1 MNTRKDM
8 QNLVIL
14 GSTGSI
20 GVQTLDLLG
29 STELMTRYTVY
40 GLSAYGKDIERLT
53 QQVAEYRPRK
63 VAIYHARGAEEL
75 RRLFGTRVEI
85 LGGSDGIEA
94 LVRDPE
100 VHIVM
105 SGIAGT
111 GALKPTYEAVVAGK
125 VVCLANKESLVS
137 MGAILTDAAR
147 KSGAAIIPVDSEHSA
162 VYQMLQAAGPSPIR
176 RIILTAS
183 GGPFRETPLDQLV
196 YVTPEQALQHPTW
209 RMGPLVTVN
218 SATLMNKG
226 QEVIEAQWLFGLP
239 SQAIEAVIHP
249 SSIVHA
255 IVEFRDN
262 TMMMQAATPDM
273 RWSILYALTQ
283 PERIQSPVA
292 PLDMTK
298 VGHLD
303 FEEINMARYPC
314 YRLARWASERAEL
327 FPAVLNAANEVAVG
341 GFMQHSIRFTDIAA
355 VIEETLSAFD
365 NEGLRGLTL
374 PKVLE
379 ADRVGR
385 RIAVDV
391 MGRIS
396 AASARV

>member
-1 MNTRKDM
+1 M

-20 GVQTLDLLG
+20 GIQTLDLIG
-29 STELMTRYTVY
+29 STDLRNRYAVY

-53 QQVAEYRPRK
+53 QQVAEYRPKK
-63 VAIYHARGAEEL
+63 VAIYHMRGAEEL

-85 LGGSDGIEA
+85 LGGAEGIEA
-94 LVRDPE
+94 LVKDPE
-100 VHIVM
+100 VSVVV

-125 VVCLANKESLVS
+125 TVCLANKESLVS
-137 MGAILTDAAR
+137 MGPLLMEAAR
-147 KSGAAIIPVDSEHSA
+147 RSGAIILPVDSEHSA
-162 VYQMLQAAGPSPIR
+162 VFQILQGAGPSPIR

-183 GGPFRETPLDQLV
+183 GGPFRELPLEQLP

-209 RMGPLVTVN
+209 RMGPLVTIN

-249 SSIVHA
+249 TSIVHA
-255 IVEFRDN
+255 MVEFRDN

-273 RWSILYALTQ
+273 RWSILYALTH

-292 PLDMTK
+292 PLDITK
-298 VGHLD
+298 LGRLE
-303 FEEINMARYPC
+303 FEEINLARYPC
-314 YRLARWASERAEL
+314 YRLARWASERGDL

-341 GFMQHSIRFTDIAA
+341 GFLQQTIRFTDIAV
-355 VIEETLSAFD
+355 VIEETFAAFE
-365 NEGLRGLTL
+365 NEGLRGVTL
-374 PKVLE
+374 AKVLE
-379 ADRVGR
+379 ADRIGR

-391 MGRIS
+391 MGRI
-396 AASARV
+396 ASAIRV

>member
-1 MNTRKDM
+1 M

-29 STELMTRYTVY
+29 TTDLRNRYRVY

-53 QQVAEYRPRK
+53 QQVAEYRPKK
-63 VAIYHARGAEEL
+63 VAIYHTRGAEEL
-75 RRLFGTRVEI
+75 RRLFGGRVEI
-85 LGGSDGIEA
+85 LGGPEGIEA
-94 LVRDPE
+94 LVKDPE
-100 VHIVM
+100 VDVVM

-125 VVCLANKESLVS
+125 TVCLANKESLVS

-147 KSGAAIIPVDSEHSA
+147 KSGATIVPVDSEHCA
-162 VYQMLQAAGPSPIR
+162 VSQILQAAGPSPIR

-183 GGPFRETPLDQLV
+183 GGPFRETPLDQLP

-209 RMGPLVTVN
+209 RMGPLVTIN

-239 SQAIEAVIHP
+239 ASAIEAVIHP

-255 IVEFRDN
+255 LVEFRDN

-273 RWSILYALTQ
+273 RWSILYALTR
-283 PERIQSPVA
+283 PERIPSPVA
-292 PLDMTK
+292 PLDITK
-298 VGHLD
+298 IGSLT

-314 YRLARWASERAEL
+314 YRLARWAAERGDL
-327 FPAVLNAANEVAVG
+327 FPAVLNAANEVAVS
-341 GFMQHSIRFTDIAA
+341 GFMQHSIRFNEIAV
-355 VIEETLSAFD
+355 VIEETLLAFE
-365 NEGLRGLTL
+365 NERIHGLTL
-374 PKVLE
+374 QKVLE
-379 ADRVGR
+379 SDRIGR
-385 RIAVDV
+385 RIAVEV
-391 MGRIS
+391 MERLAGRT
-396 AASARV
+396 RV